1 MANIKVS
8 EMTEATS
15 FDDGDYT
22 MIVQANQ
29 NKKISKEN
37 ILGNI
42 EDDIST
48 INTNISTINTNIG
61 NLSNLETEDKT
72 SIVNSINELENK
84 NNIKNTY
91 AFVSYVGAAISGSD
105 NAFNGFNTFDS
116 HGNLTT
122 SSGGVT
128 IGSGIS
134 VILVSASVLLQN
146 ATNSYNAIRAGILKN
161 GETILA
167 LFSELRN
174 SNGVQGSITLP
185 TIAIPVQEGDVIA
198 IYGNGNQTTS
208 IRRAYL
214 NVKAI
219 F

>member
-1 MANIKVS
+1 MAIQTITYANKV
-8 EMTEATS
+8 A
-15 FDDGDYT
+15 
-22 MIVQANQ
+22 INQ
-29 NKKISKEN
+29 NV
-37 ILGNI
+37 
-42 EDDIST
+42 DIPE
-48 INTNISTINTNIG
+48 TNKVQDTDMNEIKSVVNN
-61 NLSNLETEDKT
+61 NADELSN
-72 SIVNSINELENK
+72 N
-84 NNIKNTY
+84 NNINQTY
-91 AFVSYVGAAISGSD
+91 ATLSYVGAAISGSD

-185 TIAIPVQEGDVIA
+185 TIAIPVQQGDVIA
-198 IYGNGNQTTS
+198 IYGNGGQTAN